1 MLSTVLSGVIFMTSI
16 AVALH
21 FLRLWRRTGDRLF
34 SCFLAAFVALAFERV
49 VLVLVLAQNEFAPF
63 VYLVRLAAF
72 AIVIAGVIDKNRA
85 R

>member
-1 MLSTVLSGVIFMTSI
+1 MLNAFLSGAIFLGCLAI
-16 AVALH
+16 ALH

-34 SCFLAAFVALAFERV
+34 VFFLAAFLTFAGER
-49 VLVLVLAQNEFAPF
+49 LVLLAVPAHNEFAPF

-72 AIVIAGVIDKNRA
+72 GLIIAGVIDKNRT